1 MNKLIYKSKGDCVM
15 SQMKSLQEYI
25 QDSKV
30 STIFTIE
37 QWINRHITENW
48 QVVREEKRA
57 QLLDAYQKAG
67 DMAYGTYLN
76 LLFLP
81 VHKQLKEVGFSAE
94 PRLPGDFDISREWG
108 NTPDLSDQ
116 ERWMW
121 STITEVKSNKSI
133 GTIVTKVYHDHTQ
146 FRLPRAPIVMA
157 LSETTK
163 KEVLEVLSQHSPDF
177 KQALEFHEE
186 YAEYMK
192 NNQ

>member
-1 MNKLIYKSKGDCVM
+1 MSK
-15 SQMKSLQEYI
+15 MKSLQEYL
-25 QDSKV
+25 QASEG
-30 STIFTIE
+30 STINTIE
-37 QWINRHITENW
+37 HWINQHISVNW
-48 QVVREEKRA
+48 QVVREERHE
-57 QLLDAYQKAG
+57 QLMDAYQKAG
-67 DMAYGTYLN
+67 DKAYGTYLN

-81 VHKQLKEVGFSAE
+81 VHKQLNEAGFSAE

-108 NTPDLSDQ
+108 NTPDWTDQ

-146 FRLPRAPIVMA
+146 LRLPRAPIVMA

-163 KEVLEVLSQHSPDF
+163 KEVVEVLSQYSLDF